1 DLAEAHVR
9 RGTAVPLVAADVL
22 RCAAHG
28 PVDAVR
34 GVWRAAL
41 TLHRVDEAHVPRTL
55 RTAEVG
61 RHVSTDGG
69 TARTTDRSSPLRRIA
84 AHLAWVRAVAE
95 RARGRVDAAVP
106 GEDAFET
113 RAPTTIRA
121 VVAARARRA
130 VRSSA
135 AHRVV
140 RAGRV
145 AVGGVRDRH
154 PMAFRTRHWAAVGSV
169 GAGAAA
175 IEEGLVAAGGRHEA
189 TRHTERRRRRG
200 RDDVTG
206 RQRRQR
212 GDVTSPVGDEA
223 DVETEITL
231 AEPERDHRRAAGRT
245 G

>member
-1 DLAEAHVR
+1 MLPWPATDVRSPLDLTGDLALRAGRARPAVGISTRVARRPADRAAGRVQRTALSIHAALRRPVAAVRAADDARQIGAAEAVGRIDAGGEHVAARAPTYRARRVAADLAEAHVR

-69 TARTTDRSSPLRRIA
+69 TARTTDRSSRLRRIA

-121 VVAARARRA
+121 VVAARAR
-130 VRSSA
+130 
-135 AHRVV
+135 
-140 RAGRV
+140 
-145 AVGGVRDRH
+145 
-154 PMAFRTRHWAAVGSV
+154 
-169 GAGAAA
+169 
-175 IEEGLVAAGGRHEA
+175 
-189 TRHTERRRRRG
+189 
-200 RDDVTG
+200 
-206 RQRRQR
+206 
-212 GDVTSPVGDEA
+212 
-223 DVETEITL
+223 
-231 AEPERDHRRAAGRT
+231 
-245 G
+245 